1 MSRPHALKAPPWY
14 LYLVQR
20 QDFGPHSSDDNGRL
34 YIHSIHTTKAAAN
47 KKARV
52 LIRVIRRD
60 EDYTDIAVLET
71 EKLDET
77 GHYYGYL
84 KLHQDESDVE
94 AIHHVEV
101 TVVEEPWMMST
112 LVHIQIQKMRMTS
125 LMKWKTRRYISGED
139 GCG

>member
-1 MSRPHALKAPPWY
+1 MSRPHALKAPPLY

-20 QDFGPHSSDDNGRL
+20 QDFSPHSSDDIGRL

-60 EDYTDIAVLET
+60 EDYIDRAVLET
-71 EKLDET
+71 EKLEET

-101 TVVEEPWMMST
+101 TVVERTVDDEHASAYSDSEDENDFADEVENEE
-112 LVHIQIQKMRMTS
+112 VHF
-125 LMKWKTRRYISGED
+125 G
-139 GCG
+139 